1 MKKKKAK
8 IEGKEKRLPEN
19 ISLVSK
25 RGKEYLRARWTV
37 GAEEKEKL
45 FPATL
50 DGLQAASEFI
60 ANKKQEAQVY
70 GQRFGA
76 ITDDEKRAID
86 LWRTYRDECLR
97 EGSKWE
103 PMSDVMREAVERVRP
118 QSLTPFFPD
127 VSREWLLA
135 KEQLNLDERHLRKR
149 GHKERRFS
157 KYFAGV
163 RIGDITP
170 DKIQIFLDTVRG
182 RNDNPPAPGTIRDYM
197 VCLGDIFNFAVK
209 RGIVTKNPIE
219 AMDKP
224 RVKHDKDPETLTPD
238 EVRRVME
245 YATKENSCKPYLPGL
260 VMAIFCGVRPA
271 ELARMRHVDLFPAG
285 RNEAYLSRSITKTA
299 IDRRAKLREN
309 VIAWL
314 HYAGLPSGEP
324 SEHILPG
331 DTEERRR
338 DRYTSL
344 LKRLA
349 KGAGVTIPRDSLR
362 HTAATMIAALEG
374 MGEAA
379 EELGNDV
386 RTLGKH
392 YRHSVPREDAEAF
405 FSILPP
411 PSAD

>member
-8 IEGKEKRLPEN
+8 IEGKEKRIPEN
-19 ISLVSK
+19 ISHVSK
-25 RGKEYLRARWTV
+25 RGKEYLRVRWTV

-86 LWRTYRDECLR
+86 LWRAYREECER
-97 EGSKWE
+97 EGGQWVK
-103 PMSDVMREAVERVRP
+103 MSDVMREAVERVRP
-118 QSLTPFFPD
+118 QSVTPFFPE
-127 VSREWLLA
+127 VSRAWLLELG
-135 KEQLNLDERHLRKR
+135 KKNISSEHLRKR
-149 GHKERRFS
+149 GDKERRLAT
-157 KYFAGV
+157 YFKGE
-163 RIGDITP
+163 RIGEITP
-170 DKIQIFLDTVRG
+170 EKIRAFLDTLEGIERE
-182 RNDNPPAPGTIRDYM
+182 APTPRTIQDYM
-197 VCLGDIFNFAVK
+197 GCIGHIFNYAVK
-209 RGIVTKNPIE
+209 RGIVTKNPIK

-224 RVKHDKDPETLTPD
+224 RVKPDKDPETLPPD

-245 YATKENSCKPYLPGL
+245 YAAKETSCKPYLAGL
-260 VMAIFCGVRPA
+260 VMALFCGVRPA
-271 ELARMRHVDLFPAG
+271 ELARMRYSDLFPRG
-285 RNEAYLSRSITKTA
+285 HNEAYLSRTITKT
-299 IDRRAKLREN
+299 DFPRRAKLRKN

-314 HYAGLPSGEP
+314 HYAGFSLGEP
-324 SEHILPG
+324 SAYILPG
-331 DTEERRR
+331 DTEEHRR
-338 DRYTSL
+338 DRYTRL

-349 KGAGVTIPRDSLR
+349 KGAGVIIPRDSLR
-362 HTAATMIAALEG
+362 HTAATMIAAIDG
-374 MGEAA
+374 MREAA
-379 EELGNDV
+379 EELGNDI
-386 RTLGKH
+386 RTLARH